1 VPSDTSMTAV
11 PGLTDPALGAAEGAI
26 AGARLRRAFA
36 GQESDLPVMRQWL
49 KSVLSSSAVLGDVL
63 SIATELGA
71 NAIKHTA
78 SGYGGGFAVELFCTS
93 SCIRVTVSD
102 AGSLGE
108 PRVIEDLGAEH
119 GRGLL
124 LVQGLAERMGVS
136 GDERGRQ
143 VWAEIAWDNHEPIGQ
158 ANKLTSGRSK

>member
-1 VPSDTSMTAV
+1 M
-11 PGLTDPALGAAEGAI
+11 
-26 AGARLRRAFA
+26 RRAFA
-36 GQESDLPVMRQWL
+36 GRQSDLPVMWQRL

-78 SGYGGGFAVELFCTS
+78 SSDGGGFAVELFCSS
-93 SCIRVTVSD
+93 SCVRVMVSD
-102 AGSLGE
+102 AWSLGK

-143 VWAEIAWDNHEPIGQ
+143 VWTEIARDNHEPIGRT
-158 ANKLTSGRSK
+158 NN

>member
-1 VPSDTSMTAV
+1 MWAGARRAPFNDKEESSPMPSDTSLTAT
-11 PGLTDPALGAAEGAI
+11 PGLAEPRRRAAEDAI

-36 GQESDLPVMRQWL
+36 GRESGLPVMRQWL
-49 KSVLSSSAVLGDVL
+49 KSVLPSSAVLDDVL

-78 SGYGGGFAVELFCTS
+78 SGYGGGFAIELFCTS

-108 PRVIEDLGAEH
+108 PGDNLRKRQELGHGHVHNAELPH
-119 GRGLL
+119 A
-124 LVQGLAERMGVS
+124 LAT
-136 GDERGRQ
+136 
-143 VWAEIAWDNHEPIGQ
+143 W
-158 ANKLTSGRSK
+158 

>member
-1 VPSDTSMTAV
+1 MPSDTSLTAA
-11 PGLTDPALGAAEGAI
+11 PGLAEPAPRAVEDAI

-36 GQESDLPVMRQWL
+36 GRESDLPVMRQWL
-49 KSVLSSSAVLGDVL
+49 KSVLPSSAALDDVL

-93 SCIRVTVSD
+93 SCIRVAVTD
-102 AGSLGE
+102 AGSPGE
-108 PRVIEDLGAEH
+108 PRVVDDLGAEH

-124 LVQGLAERMGVS
+124 LVRGLAERMGAS

-143 VWAEIAWDNHEPIGQ
+143 VWAEIAWDNHEPMGR
-158 ANKLTSGRSK
+158 ANKLTSGHLK

>member
-1 VPSDTSMTAV
+1 MPSDTSLTAA
-11 PGLTDPALGAAEGAI
+11 PGLADPVPRAVEDAI

-36 GQESDLPVMRQWL
+36 GRASDLPVMRQWL
-49 KSVLSSSAVLGDVL
+49 KSVLSTSAVLDDVL

-78 SGYGGGFAVELFCTS
+78 SGDGGGFAVELFCTS

-143 VWAEIAWDNHEPIGQ
+143 VWAEVAWDNHEPIGR
-158 ANKLTSGRSK
+158 ANN